1 MLTEFADVSA
11 QAFRDIAASD
21 EHAGL
26 EVVSCSALGEV
37 RAGDEGGRPVDHC
50 NLGMKRSPG
59 LRSLFGRPPKSLGD
73 ESGQLLRRIPVET
86 RVVLRVLRQHRDVNT
101 AGCGSD

>member
-1 MLTEFADVSA
+1 LLTEFADVSA

-50 NLGMKRSPG
+50 NLG
-59 LRSLFGRPPKSLGD
+59 
-73 ESGQLLRRIPVET
+73 RIPVET